1 MTKEI
6 TMEMITI
13 PKSDYVALVAAKEE
27 LEDIEAF
34 DRAMKDDSESVPH
47 EYVVRLIDG
56 ESPLSVFRDWRG
68 FSQSELA
75 RVSGVN
81 RVQIVD
87 IESGRKTGS
96 VATLKKLADALGI
109 LIDDLI

>member
-1 MTKEI
+1 
-6 TMEMITI
+6 MEMITI
-13 PKSDYVALVAAKEE
+13 PKSDYVALVAAKED

-34 DRAMKDDSESVPH
+34 DRAMKDDSEGVPH
-47 EYVVRLIDG
+47 EYMVRLIDG
-56 ESPLSVFRDWRG
+56 ENPLAVFRDWRG

-75 RVSGVN
+75 RVSDVN

-96 VATLKKLADALGI
+96 VATLKKLADTLGI
-109 LIDDLI
+109 VIDDLV